1 MQPLADNGGG
11 EGTQLSNTVSF
22 IPGREEWR
30 PPHRYKPTADGDE
43 LATVV
48 GPPGKRFTS
57 MSTAP
62 SKCISIGIA
71 TASPITALP
80 VGCVSPWDGAATVT
94 AFRPC
99 PVSAPLCKSVT

>member
-1 MQPLADNGGG
+1 MAGG

-48 GPPGKRFTS
+48 GPPGEEIYVNEYGAVKVHFHWDRYGKPDHS
-57 MSTAP
+57 
-62 SKCISIGIA
+62 
-71 TASPITALP
+71 ASCWVRVAMGWSGNGYGFSA
-80 VGCVSPWDGAATVT
+80 V
-94 AFRPC
+94 